1 MSLEETAA
9 KAFLGGLQDRFR
21 NKIDPENYA
30 LSYSGGK
37 DSHLLWWF
45 IKEWLHEDRITIVG
59 VNSGFEIPEIR
70 NRILANSDVVL
81 HPQLHRREIKER
93 FGIPCFSK
101 HHDDY
106 IYRYQHGNRSVNTMN
121 YIEGKN
127 PVLKLNKRARS
138 LLLSGQLH
146 PISNKCCVYNKE
158 KSLQKWQKENG
169 KKPIIGIRQ
178 AESMQRKNAY
188 HTCLN
193 LKTGAFTPLYD
204 WTDDMVDLVY
214 RVYKIPIPECYQ
226 YLERTGC
233 AGCPYG
239 RHVELELSLL
249 PELQRKASI
258 DFFRESYD
266 VLGVD
271 YNNIQQTM
279 YEGEK

>member
-59 VNSGFEIPEIR
+59 VNTGFEIPEIR

-81 HPQLHRREIKER
+81 HPVMHRQELKKQY
-93 FGIPCFSK
+93 GIPCFTKK
-101 HHDDY
+101 HDEF
-106 IYRYQHGNRSVNTMN
+106 IYRYQHGNRSKNTMD
-121 YIEGKN
+121 YIMGNN
-127 PVLKLNKRARS
+127 PILKLSKKQRA
-138 LLLSGQLH
+138 LLLDGKLH
-146 PISNKCCVYNKE
+146 PISNKCCIYNKE
-158 KSLQKWQKENG
+158 KALAKWQKENG

-178 AESMQRKNAY
+178 AESIQRKNAF
-188 HTCLN
+188 HSCLN
-193 LKTGAFTPLYD
+193 LKNGVFTPLYD
-204 WTDDMVDLVY
+204 WTNEMIELVY
-214 RVYKIPIPECYQ
+214 RVYSIHIPECYQ

-239 RHVELELSLL
+239 RHIETELSLL
-249 PELQRKASI
+249 PELQRKAAIS
-258 DFFRESYD
+258 FFKESYD

-271 YNNIQQTM
+271 YDNIQMTM

>member
-21 NKIDPENYA
+21 NKIDPDKYY

-37 DSHLLWWF
+37 DSHLLYWF
-45 IKEWLHEDRITIVG
+45 LKEWLHDDRIVIVG
-59 VNSGFEIPEIR
+59 CNTGFEIAEVR
-70 NRILANSDVVL
+70 NRILKNSDVVL
-81 HPQLHRREIKER
+81 HPVMHRREIKER

-101 HHDDY
+101 QQDEY
-106 IYRYQHGNRSVNTMN
+106 IYRYQHGNRSENTMRFIN
-121 YIEGKN
+121 GEN
-127 PVLKLNKRARS
+127 PILNLNKRARN

-146 PISNKCCVYNKE
+146 KVSNKCCQYNKDIAMT
-158 KSLQKWQKENG
+158 KWGKDNG
-169 KKPIIGIRQ
+169 RKAIMGVRRS
-178 AESMQRKNAY
+178 ESQTRKAKY
-188 HTCLN
+188 TSCLTA
-193 LKTGAFTPLYD
+193 KGQFTPLYD

-271 YNNIQQTM
+271 YNNIQTTM
-279 YEGEK
+279 YQGEK